1 MLVRRLNALAATIS
15 TPLGAAW
22 LTCAAIAHNLLRA
35 AGALASLAYGKARG
49 ATIRRDLIDVAART
63 ARHGRGHITLH
74 LPAGWYREHEWMTL
88 FTATCGPGSSG
99 LTSPIPVTT
108 PSTALAAR
116 RPGPRTQTPDK
127 PQKGERQET
136 HANIRRHDHIS
147 RPQDRLGYHPNS
159 AGGLRLSVG
168 EIGVQFLP

>member
-1 MLVRRLNALAATIS
+1 LLVRGLNAPAATIS
-15 TPLGAAW
+15 TPLAAAW
-22 LTCAAIAHNLLRA
+22 LTCAARAHNLLRV

-88 FTATCGPGSSG
+88 FTATCGPPQQRPDQPDPGHC
-99 LTSPIPVTT
+99 T
-108 PSTALAAR
+108 STALAAR
-116 RPGPRTQTPDK
+116 RPGPRTRTRDK

-136 HANIRRHDHIS
+136 HANMRRHDHIS
-147 RPQDRLGYHPNS
+147 RPQDRLGYRPNS
-159 AGGLRLSVG
+159 AGGLRPSVG